1 MKLKNCFEKRAGL
14 TENPK
19 QQLAHVYFTPGLL
32 RFSARSG
39 SEGNEYEIQISENLA
54 NFEQEAEKV

>member
-1 MKLKNCFEKRAGL
+1 MFTLHLLRL
-14 TENPK
+14 T
-19 QQLAHVYFTPGLL
+19 GLL